1 MSGMPPAPGSSDV
14 VVLKNEEL
22 GVPGFPRLPLLPT
35 DWGKVAEG
43 TELACSQVTSARRLL
58 REALA
63 MMGQDII
70 QLARVC
76 LRKFLYPTF
85 PGSSFF
91 G

>member
-1 MSGMPPAPGSSDV
+1 MSDMPPALGSFDV
-14 VVLKNEEL
+14 VVLRNEEL
-22 GVPGFPRLPLLPT
+22 GVPGFSRLPLLPT
-35 DWGKVAEG
+35 DWGKGAEG
-43 TELACSQVTSARRLL
+43 TKLACSQVMSARRLL

-63 MMGQDII
+63 TMGQDVI